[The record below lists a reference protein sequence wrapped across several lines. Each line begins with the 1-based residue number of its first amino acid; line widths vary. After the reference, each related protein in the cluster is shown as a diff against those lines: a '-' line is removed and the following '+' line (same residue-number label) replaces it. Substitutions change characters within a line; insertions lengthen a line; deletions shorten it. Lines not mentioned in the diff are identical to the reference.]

1 MKSKRDYLVGKTAK
15 DLQNLADKNQL
26 GEQKVEVVCSVLTA
40 HEAIGDPERKD
51 FPIQKGKEK

>member
-1 MKSKRDYLVGKTAK
+1 MKANEITLLEKLQK